1 MRTSS
6 YPYLASQT
14 PFPGESGDKK
24 VVEPKEDKIIM
35 MVKTQGDA
43 WSLLRPPF
51 SLPPPCHCCLHSLM
65 YSKSYNQPK
74 QVQEKKAN
82 SRWALSIP
90 APNVFN
96 IPHLRWARSSLW
108 LLPGCSLGAHHPHC
122 GGHAGESKP
131 GSWMSNKSTTRESPA
146 WPQLLALSHAP
157 GDF

>member
-24 VVEPKEDKIIM
+24 VVEPKKDRIIM

-65 YSKSYNQPK
+65 YSNHHITSPNKSKRRK
-74 QVQEKKAN
+74 QILGGLSAFLLPMSSTFLTSAGLALLFGSSQAALWALTTPIVVDMQVKAN
-82 SRWALSIP
+82 LD
-90 APNVFN
+90 
-96 IPHLRWARSSLW
+96 
-108 LLPGCSLGAHHPHC
+108 LG
-122 GGHAGESKP
+122 
-131 GSWMSNKSTTRESPA
+131 
-146 WPQLLALSHAP
+146 
-157 GDF
+157 